1 MNSLRAYI
9 GGRLGPVIVA
19 GLAAAL
25 CVGAVV
31 AIGAGLGS
39 GAFDP
44 SGFLGAG
51 MGAQPDPDLSTAYD
65 VEQSETG
72 GEANM
77 DVEEDRAD
85 EGPADFG
92 QLNDIAY
99 TEGSDGLSA
108 FSVVDGPADATLS
121 GGSGAGEDD
130 SRGEGNSVVGPVV
143 DGSGPGGADGDE
155 PGGEGGGEPGGEGD
169 GPDGPGPDIPAVD
182 PDPGPSKLPEGLV
195 EGVTGDQLPAFPEEG
210 VPAPS
215 PGQEAPA
222 PVFEVIAGMDITD
235 AYGVER
241 LYSGELLTD
250 WKLLCSTCC
259 YLTVDG
265 VQYRLTE
272 FGENFQVGSYP
283 RVLGEEETLEVEFRV
298 RLNAES
304 PWIVQTVEFTVYP
317 YKLYVQGWE
326 AGSYLATYYPEED
339 EAVDLN
345 GHRDALF
352 PEEVIL
358 GSLFDAVPLEE
369 YFEGWADAADGSP
382 VISQY
387 EPAAKGLSIVRPLP
401 FRPVPA
407 GYEVQYSWGSQDL
420 VGAPEDATVLDIPQG
435 IDAVSIYNF
444 DEPLEFDEVIVPES
458 VQKLDLYSS
467 YGTSVRTAYRVDER
481 NRAYFSRD
489 GMLFDAWEGA
499 LIGIPTEKAVVDV
512 PAGTPS
518 VALPQQNNIAELRL
532 NSEQPPELDLGALD
546 GAVIVV
552 PDEHYVNYLKA
563 WGSDFQGN
571 SLITASGDAPDVYV
585 RDGALLREG
594 EDGSVV
600 LEQVLEEAA
609 GTFVVPA
616 GVNVVESGA
625 VSDCPHLEALV
636 MPSTVRVLEAGS
648 LAGAPALERVLF
660 QGAKPPAAAAGA
672 FDAEGVTAC
681 VVPTA
686 FEAYADAWAA
696 SLGGD
701 VASALLEELDF
712 ELRDVD
718 GFAVLAEPSSNLLV
732 KAPAAVERF
741 TGDEPA
747 AEGLTAV
754 NARAFA
760 DCARLQVVVLPET
773 VASIGREAFAGC
785 AALEAFYQRGAGQ
798 VAVGAS
804 AFDGCEALR
813 FAAFEAASAS
823 FDEPDSLPLVF
834 PGFARQGAQGYPEF
848 EFDLDSLS
856 FDLAEQGRGMVLYAE
871 RAPGAAVE
879 GWSLVKATST
889 ASGIVT
895 LREGTASIGTGAF
908 SGCAGVTSADFEAAR
923 DLRSIGDAA
932 FFGAGLAGAVIVPG
946 SVDYLGYGAFTACTA
961 LKSVH
966 IEGSQLV
973 DLGASAFSDCTA
985 LESVIF
991 GPACALE
998 TIGGEA
1004 FSGTAVERIE
1014 LPDSVIV
1021 LDFSA
1026 FSGCSRLAVLE
1037 LPAGIEEIRSDA
1049 FNGCASLE
1057 AVTFSGEEPPQLVMY
1072 SWNTP
1077 FTFGSGL
1084 PDGFRIVLEG
1094 EAQQDDYIEV
1104 WKYPLVGRDP
1114 GSDVLEPEE
1123 DLAGTNAVRALL
1135 GLPRS
1140 PRRPNL
1146 RSLRARG
1153 AWRKS
1158 AAFARFGRVWL

>member
-9 GGRLGPVIVA
+9 GGRLGPVIAA

-435 IDAVSIYNF
+435 IDAVSIYDF

-1135 GLPRS
+1135 GLP
-1140 PRRPNL
+1140 PL
-1146 RSLRARG
+1146 
-1153 AWRKS
+1153 
-1158 AAFARFGRVWL
+1158 AAPPEPS

>member
-9 GGRLGPVIVA
+9 GGRLGPVIAA

-435 IDAVSIYNF
+435 IDAVSIYDF

-458 VQKLDLYSS
+458 VQKLDLCSS

-499 LIGIPTEKAVVDV
+499 LIGIPTEKAVMDV

-923 DLRSIGDAA
+923 GLRSIGDAA

-1135 GLPRS
+1135 GLP
-1140 PRRPNL
+1140 PL
-1146 RSLRARG
+1146 
-1153 AWRKS
+1153 
-1158 AAFARFGRVWL
+1158 AAPPEPS

>member
-9 GGRLGPVIVA
+9 GGRLGPVIAA

-923 DLRSIGDAA
+923 GLRSIGDAA

-1037 LPAGIEEIRSDA
+1037 LSAGIEEIRSDA

-1135 GLPRS
+1135 GLP
-1140 PRRPNL
+1140 PL
-1146 RSLRARG
+1146 
-1153 AWRKS
+1153 
-1158 AAFARFGRVWL
+1158 AAPPEPS

>member
-9 GGRLGPVIVA
+9 GGRLGPVIAA

-435 IDAVSIYNF
+435 IDAVSIYDF

-458 VQKLDLYSS
+458 VQKLDLCSS

-923 DLRSIGDAA
+923 GLRSIGDAA

-1057 AVTFSGEEPPQLVMY
+1057 AVTFSGEEPPSSSCTRGTRRSRSAAAFPTASASCSRGRHSRTIISRYGSIPWWDAIRGVMCW
-1072 SWNTP
+1072 SLRRT
-1077 FTFGSGL
+1077 S
-1084 PDGFRIVLEG
+1084 
-1094 EAQQDDYIEV
+1094 
-1104 WKYPLVGRDP
+1104 
-1114 GSDVLEPEE
+1114 PERTLSAPCW
-1123 DLAGTNAVRALL
+1123 DC
-1135 GLPRS
+1135 PRS

>member
-9 GGRLGPVIVA
+9 GGRLGPVIAA

-182 PDPGPSKLPEGLV
+182 PDPGPSKLSEGLV

-435 IDAVSIYNF
+435 IDAVSIYDF

-923 DLRSIGDAA
+923 GLRSIGDAA

-1135 GLPRS
+1135 GLP
-1140 PRRPNL
+1140 PL
-1146 RSLRARG
+1146 
-1153 AWRKS
+1153 
-1158 AAFARFGRVWL
+1158 AAPPEPS

>member
-169 GPDGPGPDIPAVD
+169 GPDGPGPDVPAVD

-435 IDAVSIYNF
+435 IDAVSIYDF

-747 AEGLTAV
+747 AEGLTAF

-923 DLRSIGDAA
+923 GLRSIGDAA

-1135 GLPRS
+1135 GLP
-1140 PRRPNL
+1140 PL
-1146 RSLRARG
+1146 
-1153 AWRKS
+1153 
-1158 AAFARFGRVWL
+1158 AAPPEPS

>member
-9 GGRLGPVIVA
+9 GGRLGPVIAA

-215 PGQEAPA
+215 PVQEAPA

-435 IDAVSIYNF
+435 IDAVSIYDF

-458 VQKLDLYSS
+458 VQKLDLCSS

-923 DLRSIGDAA
+923 GLRSIGDAA

-1135 GLPRS
+1135 GLP
-1140 PRRPNL
+1140 PL
-1146 RSLRARG
+1146 
-1153 AWRKS
+1153 
-1158 AAFARFGRVWL
+1158 AAPPEPS

>member
-9 GGRLGPVIVA
+9 GGRLGPVIA
-19 GLAAAL
+19 ARLAAAL

-923 DLRSIGDAA
+923 GLRSIGDAA

-985 LESVIF
+985 LESVVF

-1135 GLPRS
+1135 GLP
-1140 PRRPNL
+1140 PL
-1146 RSLRARG
+1146 
-1153 AWRKS
+1153 
-1158 AAFARFGRVWL
+1158 AAPPEPS

>member
-9 GGRLGPVIVA
+9 GGRLGPVIAA

-923 DLRSIGDAA
+923 GLRSIGDAA

-985 LESVIF
+985 LESVVF

-1135 GLPRS
+1135 GLP
-1140 PRRPNL
+1140 PL
-1146 RSLRARG
+1146 
-1153 AWRKS
+1153 
-1158 AAFARFGRVWL
+1158 AAPPEPS

>member
-9 GGRLGPVIVA
+9 GGRLGPVIAA

-169 GPDGPGPDIPAVD
+169 GPDGP
-182 PDPGPSKLPEGLV
+182 DPGPSKLPEGLV
-195 EGVTGDQLPAFPEEG
+195 EGVTGDQLPAFPGEG

-571 SLITASGDAPDVYV
+571 SLITASGDAPDVFV

-973 DLGASAFSDCTA
+973 NLGASAFSDCTA

-1135 GLPRS
+1135 GLP
-1140 PRRPNL
+1140 PL
-1146 RSLRARG
+1146 
-1153 AWRKS
+1153 
-1158 AAFARFGRVWL
+1158 AAPPEPS

>member
-9 GGRLGPVIVA
+9 GGRLGPVIAA

-435 IDAVSIYNF
+435 IDAVSIYDF

-625 VSDCPHLEALV
+625 VSDCPHLGALV

-1135 GLPRS
+1135 GLP
-1140 PRRPNL
+1140 PL
-1146 RSLRARG
+1146 
-1153 AWRKS
+1153 
-1158 AAFARFGRVWL
+1158 AAPPEPS

>member
-169 GPDGPGPDIPAVD
+169 GPDGPGPDVPAVD

-195 EGVTGDQLPAFPEEG
+195 EGVTGDQLPAFPEVG

-435 IDAVSIYNF
+435 IDAVSIYDF

-923 DLRSIGDAA
+923 GLRSIGDAA

-1135 GLPRS
+1135 GLP
-1140 PRRPNL
+1140 PL
-1146 RSLRARG
+1146 
-1153 AWRKS
+1153 
-1158 AAFARFGRVWL
+1158 AAPPEPS

>member
-9 GGRLGPVIVA
+9 GGRLGPVIAA

-31 AIGAGLGS
+31 AIGAGLGR

-130 SRGEGNSVVGPVV
+130 SRGAGPSGVGPGV
-143 DGSGPGGADGDE
+143 DGSGPGGAEGDE

-1135 GLPRS
+1135 GLP
-1140 PRRPNL
+1140 PL
-1146 RSLRARG
+1146 
-1153 AWRKS
+1153 
-1158 AAFARFGRVWL
+1158 AAPPEPS

>member
-9 GGRLGPVIVA
+9 GGRLGPVIAA

-435 IDAVSIYNF
+435 IDAVSIYDF

-923 DLRSIGDAA
+923 GLRSIGDAA

-1014 LPDSVIV
+1014 LPDSMIV

-1135 GLPRS
+1135 GLP
-1140 PRRPNL
+1140 PL
-1146 RSLRARG
+1146 
-1153 AWRKS
+1153 
-1158 AAFARFGRVWL
+1158 AAPPEPS

>member
-1 MNSLRAYI
+1 M
-9 GGRLGPVIVA
+9 IVA

-1135 GLPRS
+1135 GLP
-1140 PRRPNL
+1140 PL
-1146 RSLRARG
+1146 
-1153 AWRKS
+1153 
-1158 AAFARFGRVWL
+1158 AAPPEPS

>member
-9 GGRLGPVIVA
+9 GGRLGPVIAA

-182 PDPGPSKLPEGLV
+182 PDPGPSKLSEGLV

-420 VGAPEDATVLDIPQG
+420 VGAPEDATALDIPQG
-435 IDAVSIYNF
+435 IDAVSIYDF

-923 DLRSIGDAA
+923 GLRSIGDAA

-1135 GLPRS
+1135 GLP
-1140 PRRPNL
+1140 PL
-1146 RSLRARG
+1146 
-1153 AWRKS
+1153 
-1158 AAFARFGRVWL
+1158 AAPPEPS

>member
-9 GGRLGPVIVA
+9 GGRLGPVIAA

-435 IDAVSIYNF
+435 IDAVSIYDF

-701 VASALLEELDF
+701 VARALLEELDF

-923 DLRSIGDAA
+923 GLRSIGDAA

-1135 GLPRS
+1135 GLP
-1140 PRRPNL
+1140 PL
-1146 RSLRARG
+1146 
-1153 AWRKS
+1153 
-1158 AAFARFGRVWL
+1158 AAPPEPS

>member
-9 GGRLGPVIVA
+9 GGRLGPVIAA

-435 IDAVSIYNF
+435 IDAVSIYDF

-648 LAGAPALERVLF
+648 LAGAPALERVLL

-923 DLRSIGDAA
+923 GLRSIGDAA

-1135 GLPRS
+1135 GLP
-1140 PRRPNL
+1140 PL
-1146 RSLRARG
+1146 
-1153 AWRKS
+1153 
-1158 AAFARFGRVWL
+1158 AAPPEPS

>member
-9 GGRLGPVIVA
+9 GGRLGPVIAA

-435 IDAVSIYNF
+435 IDAVSIYDF

-458 VQKLDLYSS
+458 VQKLDLCSS

-923 DLRSIGDAA
+923 GLRSIGDAA

-1135 GLPRS
+1135 GLP
-1140 PRRPNL
+1140 PL
-1146 RSLRARG
+1146 
-1153 AWRKS
+1153 
-1158 AAFARFGRVWL
+1158 AAPPEPS

>member
-9 GGRLGPVIVA
+9 GGRLGPVIAA

-435 IDAVSIYNF
+435 IDAVSIYDF

-458 VQKLDLYSS
+458 VQKLDLCSS

-923 DLRSIGDAA
+923 GLRSIGDAA

-1114 GSDVLEPEE
+1114 GSDVLELKE

-1135 GLPRS
+1135 GLP
-1140 PRRPNL
+1140 PL
-1146 RSLRARG
+1146 
-1153 AWRKS
+1153 
-1158 AAFARFGRVWL
+1158 AAPPEPS

>member
-9 GGRLGPVIVA
+9 GGRLGPVIAA

-435 IDAVSIYNF
+435 IDAVSIYDF

-458 VQKLDLYSS
+458 VQKLDLCSS

-636 MPSTVRVLEAGS
+636 MSSTVRVLEAGS

-923 DLRSIGDAA
+923 GLRSIGDAA

-1135 GLPRS
+1135 GLP
-1140 PRRPNL
+1140 PL
-1146 RSLRARG
+1146 
-1153 AWRKS
+1153 
-1158 AAFARFGRVWL
+1158 AAPPEPS

>member
-9 GGRLGPVIVA
+9 GGRLGPVIAA

-435 IDAVSIYNF
+435 IDAVSIYDF

-571 SLITASGDAPDVYV
+571 SLITASGDASDVYV

-660 QGAKPPAAAAGA
+660 QGAKSPAAAAGA

-923 DLRSIGDAA
+923 GLRSIGDAA

-1135 GLPRS
+1135 GLP
-1140 PRRPNL
+1140 PL
-1146 RSLRARG
+1146 
-1153 AWRKS
+1153 
-1158 AAFARFGRVWL
+1158 AAPPEPS

>member
-9 GGRLGPVIVA
+9 GGRLGPVIAA

-1135 GLPRS
+1135 GLP
-1140 PRRPNL
+1140 PL
-1146 RSLRARG
+1146 
-1153 AWRKS
+1153 
-1158 AAFARFGRVWL
+1158 AAPPEPS

>member
-9 GGRLGPVIVA
+9 GGRLGPVIAA

-435 IDAVSIYNF
+435 IDAVSIYDF

-585 RDGALLREG
+585 RDGALLR
-594 EDGSVV
+594 DGSVV

-923 DLRSIGDAA
+923 GLRSIGDAA

-1057 AVTFSGEEPPQLVMY
+1057 AVKFSGEEPPQLVMY

-1135 GLPRS
+1135 GLP
-1140 PRRPNL
+1140 PL
-1146 RSLRARG
+1146 
-1153 AWRKS
+1153 
-1158 AAFARFGRVWL
+1158 AAPPEPS

>member
-9 GGRLGPVIVA
+9 GGRLGPVIAA

-435 IDAVSIYNF
+435 IDAVSIYDF

-732 KAPAAVERF
+732 RAPAAVERF

-923 DLRSIGDAA
+923 GLRSIGDAA

-1135 GLPRS
+1135 GLP
-1140 PRRPNL
+1140 PL
-1146 RSLRARG
+1146 
-1153 AWRKS
+1153 
-1158 AAFARFGRVWL
+1158 AAPPEPS

>member
-1 MNSLRAYI
+1 MNSLRADI
-9 GGRLGPVIVA
+9 GGRLGPVIAA

-923 DLRSIGDAA
+923 GLRSIGDAA

-1135 GLPRS
+1135 GLP
-1140 PRRPNL
+1140 PL
-1146 RSLRARG
+1146 
-1153 AWRKS
+1153 
-1158 AAFARFGRVWL
+1158 AAPPEPS

>member
-9 GGRLGPVIVA
+9 GGRLGPVIAA

-130 SRGEGNSVVGPVV
+130 SRSEGNSVVGPVV

-435 IDAVSIYNF
+435 IDAVSIYDF

-458 VQKLDLYSS
+458 VQKLDLCSS

-923 DLRSIGDAA
+923 GLRSIGDAA

-1135 GLPRS
+1135 GLP
-1140 PRRPNL
+1140 PL
-1146 RSLRARG
+1146 
-1153 AWRKS
+1153 
-1158 AAFARFGRVWL
+1158 AAPPEPS

>member
-9 GGRLGPVIVA
+9 GGRLGPVIAA

-435 IDAVSIYNF
+435 IDAVSIYDF

-923 DLRSIGDAA
+923 GLRSIGDAA

-1135 GLPRS
+1135 GLP
-1140 PRRPNL
+1140 PL
-1146 RSLRARG
+1146 
-1153 AWRKS
+1153 
-1158 AAFARFGRVWL
+1158 AAPPEPS

>member
-9 GGRLGPVIVA
+9 GGRLGPVIAA

-435 IDAVSIYNF
+435 IDAVSIYDF

-741 TGDEPA
+741 TGDEPV

-923 DLRSIGDAA
+923 GLRSIGDAA

-1004 FSGTAVERIE
+1004 FSGIAVERIE

-1135 GLPRS
+1135 GLP
-1140 PRRPNL
+1140 PL
-1146 RSLRARG
+1146 
-1153 AWRKS
+1153 
-1158 AAFARFGRVWL
+1158 AAPPEPS

>member
-9 GGRLGPVIVA
+9 GGRLGPVIAA

-195 EGVTGDQLPAFPEEG
+195 EGVTGDQLPAFPGEG

-973 DLGASAFSDCTA
+973 NLGASAFSDCTA

-1135 GLPRS
+1135 GLP
-1140 PRRPNL
+1140 PL
-1146 RSLRARG
+1146 
-1153 AWRKS
+1153 
-1158 AAFARFGRVWL
+1158 AAPPEPS

>member
-9 GGRLGPVIVA
+9 GGRLGPVIAA

-435 IDAVSIYNF
+435 IDAVSIYDF

-563 WGSDFQGN
+563 WGSDFQDN

-856 FDLAEQGRGMVLYAE
+856 FDLAEQGRDMVLYAE

-923 DLRSIGDAA
+923 GLRSIGDAA

-1135 GLPRS
+1135 GLP
-1140 PRRPNL
+1140 PL
-1146 RSLRARG
+1146 
-1153 AWRKS
+1153 
-1158 AAFARFGRVWL
+1158 AAPPEPS

>member
-9 GGRLGPVIVA
+9 GGRLGPVIAA

-435 IDAVSIYNF
+435 IDAVSIYDF

-923 DLRSIGDAA
+923 GLRSIGDAA

-1037 LPAGIEEIRSDA
+1037 PPAGIEEIRSDA

-1135 GLPRS
+1135 GLP
-1140 PRRPNL
+1140 PL
-1146 RSLRARG
+1146 
-1153 AWRKS
+1153 
-1158 AAFARFGRVWL
+1158 AAPPEPS

>member
-9 GGRLGPVIVA
+9 GGRLGPVIAA

-435 IDAVSIYNF
+435 IDAVSIYDF

-489 GMLFDAWEGA
+489 GMRFDAWEGA

-923 DLRSIGDAA
+923 GLRSIGDAA

-1135 GLPRS
+1135 GLP
-1140 PRRPNL
+1140 PL
-1146 RSLRARG
+1146 
-1153 AWRKS
+1153 
-1158 AAFARFGRVWL
+1158 AAPPEPS